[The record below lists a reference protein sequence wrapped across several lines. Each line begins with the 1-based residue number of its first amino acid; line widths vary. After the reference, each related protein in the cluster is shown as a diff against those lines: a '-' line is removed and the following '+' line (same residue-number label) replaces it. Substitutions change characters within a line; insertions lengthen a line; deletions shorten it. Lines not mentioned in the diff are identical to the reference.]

1 VSTMFR
7 SRAVAKASAT
17 ERLDERIKVV
27 TVSGWLSLAV
37 GLTLVLALVGWAVLG
52 TTSDEVGGRAILV
65 REPHPFLI
73 ESPVQG
79 TVVQAPPPAGT
90 AVAAGELLAWIR
102 PGDDPDGKPLAI
114 YASIT
119 GTVISSDAGLGTSV
133 QPGQDLAYL
142 SLAGAPLVAQVFV
155 PTRSGLLVEV
165 GMAATVSPSVAP
177 SATYGLLRATVEGVS
192 EVSLSPDRIETI
204 TGNPVLAAEI
214 VAGPPVLLIT
224 LALEP
229 GTDGRQFAWTS
240 GTGPPFTLQ
249 SGTLAQATVVLGTGR
264 PLDDL
269 FGHSRT

>member
-1 VSTMFR
+1 MSTMFR
-7 SRAVAKASAT
+7 SRAVTKASAT
-17 ERLDERIKVV
+17 ERLDQRIKVV
-27 TVSGWLSLAV
+27 TVSGWLSLAI

-65 REPHPFLI
+65 PEPHPFLI

-79 TVVQAPPPAGT
+79 TVVQAAPPAGT
-90 AVAAGELLAWIR
+90 AVTEGEMFARIR
-102 PGDDPDGKPLAI
+102 SGNDPDGKPLAI

-119 GTVISSDAGLGTSV
+119 GTVISSDAILGTAV

-155 PTRSGLLVEV
+155 PTQSGLLVEV
-165 GMAATVSPSVAP
+165 GMQATVSPSVAP
-177 SATYGLLRATVEGVS
+177 SATYGLMRATVAGIS

-214 VAGPPVLLIT
+214 VAGPPVLLVT
-224 LALEP
+224 LNLEP

-240 GTGPPFTLQ
+240 GTGPPFAIQ
-249 SGTLAQATVVLGTGR
+249 GGSLAEATVVLDTGR